1 MSSTKLAA
9 RYVFDETFPL
19 ENILEKRITRM
30 GLICFPF
37 LFKIYLR
44 IRSSN
49 LTLEDT
55 EVKIVP
61 QKFLILVRWDFLFF
75 LKYSKSRLR

>member
-9 RYVFDETFPL
+9 LYVFEETFPL

-37 LFKIYLR
+37 LFRIYQI

-49 LTLEDT
+49 LTFEET
-55 EVKIVP
+55 E
-61 QKFLILVRWDFLFF
+61 
-75 LKYSKSRLR
+75 LKN

>member
-1 MSSTKLAA
+1 MSSTKFAA
-9 RYVFDETFPL
+9 LYVFDETFPV

-37 LFKIYLR
+37 LVKIYLR

-49 LTLEDT
+49 LTFEDT
-55 EVKIVP
+55 ELKNCFSKI
-61 QKFLILVRWDFLFF
+61 FNSCTIGFF
-75 LKYSKSRLR
+75 IFFEIFKIQA

>member
-9 RYVFDETFPL
+9 LYVFEETFPL

-55 EVKIVP
+55 ELKNCFSKI
-61 QKFLILVRWDFLFF
+61 FNSLEIGFF
-75 LKYSKSRLR
+75 IFFEIFKI